1 MHITFKSDTSVQ
13 FRGFNLTWTEKDF
26 GKLGYCCLNNLMM
39 RISRNNPKNSE
50 SFLIYFD
57 Q

>member
-1 MHITFKSDTSVQ
+1 MHITFKSDASVQ